1 MIDFVRDVC
10 TPAKVYFLIM
20 TFLFAFSLVT
30 GRMMNMVKKIAK
42 KDKGIKK
49 KFFPF
54 ITLITIIALVLIVFF
69 TLIFNY
75 FCSLGYVNVVGV
87 VVFCLVLRRFYTMYE
102 KGA

>member
-49 KFFPF
+49 NSFH
-54 ITLITIIALVLIVFF
+54 L
-69 TLIFNY
+69 
-75 FCSLGYVNVVGV
+75 SH
-87 VVFCLVLRRFYTMYE
+87 
-102 KGA
+102 